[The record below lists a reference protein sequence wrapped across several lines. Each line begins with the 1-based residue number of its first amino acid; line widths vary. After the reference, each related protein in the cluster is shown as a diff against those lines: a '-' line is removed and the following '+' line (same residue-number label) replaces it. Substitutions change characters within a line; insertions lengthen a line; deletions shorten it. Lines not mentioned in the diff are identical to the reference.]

1 MNYDI
6 QKLYI
11 KLNELISNNTN
22 LFEENLLLKKDKVN
36 CNITINNLKSEINS
50 CNEASE
56 QLKK

>member
-1 MNYDI
+1 LNYDI

-22 LFEENLLLKKDKVN
+22 LFEENLLLKRDNVN
-36 CNITINNLKSEINS
+36 CNITINNLKIEINS

-56 QLKK
+56 